1 MKEKPF
7 NFCFNRIEQPCS
19 SPKFINIY
27 ELKYYFIVANETI
40 AIDLEIRLENIR
52 PYQTMQDCIPVL
64 TTSWICNTIP
74 IVVHAQLCTLYTF
87 YMNCSVHTHNLPGK
101 KHGEHEVEA
110 RAFEI

>member
-52 PYQTMQDCIPVL
+52 PYQTMQDCIPVFD
-64 TTSWICNTIP
+64 N
-74 IVVHAQLCTLYTF
+74 
-87 YMNCSVHTHNLPGK
+87 
-101 KHGEHEVEA
+101 
-110 RAFEI
+110 